1 MTKRTD
7 ITSEQGQTMAEFA
20 VVLPILVVL
29 LFGIMQFG
37 IAFNNYVTLTD
48 AARAG
53 ARKAA
58 VSRNSGDPAGD
69 CKKAVLAAADN
80 LDQAVLDP
88 RVQCTSSWAAGSD
101 VEVDASYPYNITLFG
116 LPVFS
121 GDLKTVMKERVE

>member
-58 VSRNSGDPAGD
+58 VSRNSSDPAGD
-69 CKKAVLAAADN
+69 CKSAVLAAADN
-80 LDQAVLDP
+80 LDQSVLNP

>member
-1 MTKRTD
+1 MHERKD
-7 ITSEQGQTMAEFA
+7 ITSERGQTMAEFA

-69 CKKAVLAAADN
+69 CKRAVLAAADN
-80 LDQAVLDP
+80 LDQKVLDP
-88 RVQCTSSWAAGSD
+88 KVQCNSSWAAGSD